1 MEKSKKVGA
10 QIYGYAVCLV
20 AVITFLISVT
30 TLVNAI
36 IDLQDP
42 LYAGWTTQ
50 GAPSLASFENYKMD
64 ILKSTP
70 GGDGS
75 TQTSYIPDDQTL
87 RSMFEA
93 AKADKIRST
102 RHKANQSVIIGGLL
116 IIICIILFVTHWR
129 WMRKITLS
137 QA

>member
-10 QIYGYAVCLV
+10 QIYGYSVCLV

-36 IDLQDP
+36 IDLRDP
-42 LYAGWTTQ
+42 LHSGWTQ
-50 GAPSLASFENYKMD
+50 PGSPSLASFENYKMD
-64 ILKSTP
+64 ILKT
-70 GGDGS
+70 
-75 TQTSYIPDDQTL
+75 TQTGAGSAQASYIPDDQTL

-93 AKADKIRST
+93 VKADKIQST

-116 IIICIILFVTHWR
+116 IIICIILFVTHWQ
-129 WMRKITLS
+129 WMRKIQIS
-137 QA
+137 QV